1 MVLFVDK
8 KKSHN
13 SHKKVI
19 VVIPYYI
26 KISNVSYH
34 ANSNVLKII
43 SNLRYGVIV
52 NISSQHTMG
61 NHVNKEK
68 WAIDCSLL

>member
-1 MVLFVDK
+1 MTSVVLFVDK
-8 KKSHN
+8 KKN
-13 SHKKVI
+13 PTIRTKKVI

-52 NISSQHTMG
+52 NISSQHTME

-68 WAIDCSLL
+68 